1 MNVRQ
6 TIKASLALLSRRDR
20 RILILVTLAQMSTA
34 FLDLLGVLLIG
45 VVTAL
50 SVSVISQAPP
60 PAFVQTAM
68 DRIGLADVDII
79 TLATTL
85 AVVAGVVLIAKSIIN
100 VLLTRRV
107 LRFLANRQATVSG
120 RLAAGL
126 LSRPLLQVQ
135 QRSSQ
140 ETVYALTS
148 GVNYAILIVLGQG
161 VVAVSEITLLLV
173 LAIGLLF
180 ISPMVTVFAIAFFL
194 LIALVLQRVLSSWA
208 GRLGQQSSHTEV
220 ASYAAIQ
227 EALRTYREVV
237 VSNRRGLYADRF
249 QGLRWQA
256 ARVQSDLAFLNQIP
270 KYVFEVALIV
280 GAGLLAASQLFT
292 RDLASAVGIIAI
304 FLAAGSR
311 VVPSMLRLQTSAITV
326 RSASGQAA
334 PTFAL
339 ADEVASIETATNAAD
354 TFGPSDPT
362 VINDQLRRGHPDFNP
377 TIALSSIRLAYPGST
392 SDALADVSFDLAAGS
407 SLALVGPTGAGK
419 STLADVILGVLQPD
433 RGSVLIG
440 GLSPAEAITRWPGA
454 LAYVPQDVAM
464 ANGTVRDN
472 VALGLPAEAIDDDWV
487 WEALERAHLAGF
499 LKECR
504 DGLDTVIG
512 EHGMKLSGG
521 QRQRLGVARA
531 LYTHPKFLA
540 LDEATSALD
549 AETEQAI
556 AKTLQELEG
565 SVTTITIAHRLA
577 TIRHCDLVIYMEGG
591 RIIASGTFDEVRQV
605 AAHFDQQAH
614 LLGL

>member
-50 SVSVISQAPP
+50 SVSVMSQAPP

-68 DRIGLADVDII
+68 DRIGLNDVDII

-107 LRFLANRQATVSG
+107 LSFLANRQAMVSG

-140 ETVYALTS
+140 ETVYALTA
-148 GVNYAILIVLGQG
+148 GAYYATLIILGQG
-161 VVAVSEITLLLV
+161 VVALAEIALLGV

-180 ISPMVTVFAIAFFL
+180 ISPIVTIFAIVFFL
-194 LIALVLQRVLSSWA
+194 LIALVLQRVLSGWA
-208 GRLGQQSSHTEV
+208 GRLGRRSSETEV
-220 ASYAAIQ
+220 ASFSSIQ

-237 VSNRRGLYADRF
+237 VSNRRGLYVEHF
-249 QGLRWQA
+249 QELRWQA
-256 ARVQSDLAFLNQIP
+256 ARVQSDLSFLSQVP
-270 KYVFEVALIV
+270 KYVFEIALIV

-292 RDLASAVGIIAI
+292 KDLSAAVAVIAV

-311 VVPSMLRLQTSAITV
+311 VVPSMLRLQAAAINM
-326 RSASGQAA
+326 RAASGQAA

-339 ADEVASIETATNAAD
+339 ADELASVETSAIAAE
-354 TFGPSDPT
+354 TFGSIDPT
-362 VINDQLRRGHPDFNP
+362 VIKDQLRQGHPDFNP
-377 TIALSSIRLAYPGST
+377 IISLSSIRLAYPGST
-392 SDALADVSFDLAAGS
+392 SDALADVSFDLVSGS

-440 GLSPAEAITRWPGA
+440 GLSPAEAIARWPGA

-464 ANGTVRDN
+464 ANGTVREN
-472 VALGLPAEAIDDDWV
+472 VALGLPAAAIEDDWV
-487 WEALERAHLAGF
+487 WEALQRAHLADF
-499 LKECR
+499 LNDSR

-531 LYTHPKFLA
+531 LYTHPKFLV

-565 SVTTITIAHRLA
+565 TVTTVTIAHRLA
-577 TIRHCDLVIYMEGG
+577 TIRHCDLLIYMENGKVV
-591 RIIASGTFDEVRQV
+591 ATGTFDEVRKV
-605 AAHFDQQAH
+605 APHFDQQAQ

>member
-50 SVSVISQAPP
+50 SVSVMSQAPP

-68 DRIGLADVDII
+68 DRFGLADVDII

-85 AVVAGVVLIAKSIIN
+85 AVVAGFVLIAKSIIN

-107 LRFLANRQATVSG
+107 LRFLANRQAMVSG

-140 ETVYALTS
+140 ETVYALTA
-148 GVNYAILIVLGQG
+148 GAYYATLIILGQG
-161 VVAVSEITLLLV
+161 VVALAEIALLAV

-180 ISPMVTVFAIAFFL
+180 ISPIVTIFAIVFFL
-194 LIALVLQRVLSSWA
+194 LIALVLQRVLSGWA
-208 GRLGQQSSHTEV
+208 GRLGRRSSETEV
-220 ASYAAIQ
+220 ASFSSIQ

-237 VSNRRGLYADRF
+237 VSNRRGLYVEHF
-249 QGLRWQA
+249 QELRWRA
-256 ARVQSDLAFLNQIP
+256 ARVQSDLSFLSQVP
-270 KYVFEVALIV
+270 KYVFEIALIV

-292 RDLASAVGIIAI
+292 KDLSAAVAIIAV

-311 VVPSMLRLQTSAITV
+311 VVPSMLRLQAAAINM
-326 RSASGQAA
+326 RAASGQAA

-339 ADEVASIETATNAAD
+339 ADELASVETSAIAAE
-354 TFGPSDPT
+354 TFGSIDPT
-362 VINDQLRRGHPDFNP
+362 VINDQLRLGHPDFHP

-392 SDALADVSFDLAAGS
+392 SDALADVSFDLPTGS

-419 STLADVILGVLQPD
+419 STLADVIFGVLQPD

-440 GLSPAEAITRWPGA
+440 GLSPAEAIARWPGA

-464 ANGTVRDN
+464 ANGTVREN
-472 VALGLPAEAIDDDWV
+472 VALGLPAAAIEDDWV
-487 WEALERAHLAGF
+487 WEALERAHLADF
-499 LKECR
+499 LNDSR

-512 EHGMKLSGG
+512 
-521 QRQRLGVARA
+521 
-531 LYTHPKFLA
+531 
-540 LDEATSALD
+540 
-549 AETEQAI
+549 
-556 AKTLQELEG
+556 
-565 SVTTITIAHRLA
+565 
-577 TIRHCDLVIYMEGG
+577 
-591 RIIASGTFDEVRQV
+591 
-605 AAHFDQQAH
+605 
-614 LLGL
+614 

>member
-50 SVSVISQAPP
+50 SVSVMSQAPP
-60 PAFVQTAM
+60 PTFVQTAM

-85 AVVAGVVLIAKSIIN
+85 AVIAGFVLIAKSIIN

-107 LRFLANRQATVSG
+107 LRFLANRQAMVSG

-140 ETVYALTS
+140 ETVYALTT
-148 GVNYAILIVLGQG
+148 GVNFATLVVLGQG
-161 VVAVSEITLLLV
+161 VVALAEISLLAV

-180 ISPMVTVFAIAFFL
+180 LSPVVTIFAIIFFL
-194 LIALVLQRVLSSWA
+194 LIALVLQRILSDWA
-208 GRLGQQSSHTEV
+208 GRLGRRSSHTEV

-237 VSNRRGLYADRF
+237 VSNRRGLYVDRF
-249 QGLRWQA
+249 QRLRWQA
-256 ARVQSDLAFLNQIP
+256 ARVQSDITFLNQVP

-280 GAGLLAASQLFT
+280 GASLLAASQLFT
-292 RDLASAVGIIAI
+292 KDLIAAVAIIAI

-311 VVPSMLRLQTSAITV
+311 VVPSMLRLQTAAITM
-326 RSASGQAA
+326 RTASGQAA

-339 ADEVASIETATNAAD
+339 ANELAEVQTTLIAAE
-354 TFGPSDPT
+354 TFGSIDPT
-362 VINDQLRRGHPDFNP
+362 LIKSRLRQGHPDFDP
-377 TIALSSIRLAYPGST
+377 TISLSTTSLTYPGST
-392 SDALADVSFDLAAGS
+392 ANALADVSFDLAAGS

-433 RGSVLIG
+433 QGAVLIG
-440 GLSPAEAITRWPGA
+440 GLRPADAIARWPGA

-464 ANGTVRDN
+464 ANGTVREN
-472 VALGLPAEAIDDDWV
+472 VALGLPPAAIDDDWV
-487 WEALERAHLAGF
+487 WEALTRAHLADF
-499 LKECR
+499 LNESR

-512 EHGMKLSGG
+512 EHGIKLSGG

-531 LYTHPKFLA
+531 LFTHPKFLV

-565 SVTTITIAHRLA
+565 KVTTVTIAHRLA

-605 AAHFDQQAH
+605 AKHFDQQAQ

>member
-1 MNVRQ
+1 VNVRQ
-6 TIKASLALLSRRDR
+6 TIRASLALLSRRDQ

-50 SVSVISQAPP
+50 SVSVMSQAPL
-60 PAFVQTAM
+60 PAFVQSAM
-68 DRIGLADVDII
+68 DRFGLADVDVI
-79 TLATTL
+79 TLATVL
-85 AVVAGVVLIAKSIIN
+85 AVIAGIVLITKSIIN
-100 VLLTRRV
+100 VLLTRRI
-107 LRFLANRQATVSG
+107 LRFLANRQAMVSG
-120 RLAAGL
+120 NLAARL

-148 GVNYAILIVLGQG
+148 GVVYATLVVLGQG
-161 VVAVSEITLLLV
+161 VVAVAEITLLAV
-173 LAIGLLF
+173 LAVGLLL
-180 ISPMVTVFAIAFFL
+180 ISPIVTIFAIVFFL
-194 LIALVLQRVLSSWA
+194 LIALVLQRVLSGWA
-208 GRLGQQSSHTEV
+208 GRLGERSSHTEV
-220 ASYAAIQ
+220 ASYSAIQ

-237 VSNRRGLYADRF
+237 VSNRRGLYVDRF

-256 ARVQSDLAFLNQIP
+256 ARIQSDLTFLSQIP
-270 KYVFEVALIV
+270 KYVFEIALIV

-292 RDLASAVGIIAI
+292 KDLTAAVAIIAV

-311 VVPSMLRLQTSAITV
+311 VVPSMLRLQTAAITM
-326 RSASGQAA
+326 RAASGQAA

-339 ADEVASIETATNAAD
+339 ADELSSVETTAIATAAFGSI
-354 TFGPSDPT
+354 DPT
-362 VINDQLRRGHPDFNP
+362 VISDQLRQGHPDFHP
-377 TIALSSIRLAYPGST
+377 TISLLGIQLAYPGST
-392 SDALADVSFDLAAGS
+392 SDALANISFDLPAGS
-407 SLALVGPTGAGK
+407 SLAIVGPTGAGK

-433 RGSVLIG
+433 GGSVQIG
-440 GLSPAEAITRWPGA
+440 GLSPAEAVARWPGA

-464 ANGTVRDN
+464 ANGTVREN
-472 VALGLPAEAIDDDWV
+472 VALGLPAAAIDDDWV
-487 WEALERAHLAGF
+487 WEALERAHLADF
-499 LKECR
+499 LQDSR

-531 LYTHPKFLA
+531 LYTRPQFLV

-565 SVTTITIAHRLA
+565 SVTTVTIAHRLA
-577 TIRHCDLVIYMEGG
+577 TIRHCDLVLYMEAGA
-591 RIIASGTFDEVRQV
+591 ILASGTFDEVRRQ
-605 AAHFDQQAH
+605 AAHFDQQAQ
-614 LLGL
+614 LLGM

>member
-50 SVSVISQAPP
+50 SVSVMSQAPP
-60 PAFVQTAM
+60 PAFVQTTM
-68 DRIGLADVDII
+68 DRIGLTDVDII

-85 AVVAGVVLIAKSIIN
+85 AVVAGFVLIAKSIIN

-107 LRFLANRQATVSG
+107 LRFLANRQAMVSG
-120 RLAAGL
+120 QLAARL

-135 QRSSQ
+135 RRSSH
-140 ETVYALTS
+140 ETIYALTS
-148 GVNYAILIVLGQG
+148 GVSAATLTILGQG
-161 VVAVSEITLLLV
+161 VVAVTEIALLLV
-173 LAIGLLF
+173 LAIGLLA
-180 ISPMVTVFAIAFFL
+180 ISPFVTVFAIAFFFV
-194 LIALVLQRVLSSWA
+194 IALVLQRLLAGWA
-208 GRLGQQSSHTEV
+208 GRLGLRSSNVEV
-220 ASYAAIQ
+220 SSYSSIQ
-227 EALRTYREVV
+227 EALRTYREIV
-237 VSNRRGLYADRF
+237 VSHRRGLYVERF
-249 QGLRWQA
+249 QDLRWQA
-256 ARVQSDLAFLNQIP
+256 ASVQSDMNFLSLIP
-270 KYVFEVALIV
+270 KYVFEIALVV

-292 RDLASAVGIIAI
+292 KDLTAAVAIIAI

-311 VVPSMLRLQTSAITV
+311 VVPSMLRMQSAAITV

-339 ADEVASIETATNAAD
+339 ADELASVETAAIAAD
-354 TFGPSDPT
+354 TFGSIDPKVIVEQLRQGHLDFDPT
-362 VINDQLRRGHPDFNP
+362 IS
-377 TIALSSIRLAYPGST
+377 LSTTWLAYPGST
-392 SDALADVSFDLAAGS
+392 SDALAEVSFDLASGS

-440 GLSPAEAITRWPGA
+440 GLIPAEAIARWPGA

-464 ANGTVRDN
+464 ANGTVREN
-472 VALGLPAEAIDDDWV
+472 VALGLPAAAIDDDWV
-487 WEALERAHLAGF
+487 WEALNRAHLADF
-499 LKECR
+499 LRDSR

-531 LYTHPKFLA
+531 LYTHPKFLV

-565 SVTTITIAHRLA
+565 TVTTVTIAHRLA

-591 RIIASGTFDEVRQV
+591 RIIASGSFDEVRQV
-605 AAHFDQQAH
+605 ARHFDQQAQ

>member
-50 SVSVISQAPP
+50 SVSVMSQAPP

-68 DRIGLADVDII
+68 DRIGLTDVDII

-107 LRFLANRQATVSG
+107 LRFLANRQAMVSG

-148 GVNYAILIVLGQG
+148 GVAYATLIVLGQG
-161 VVAVSEITLLLV
+161 VVALAEISLLAV
-173 LAIGLLF
+173 LAIGLLL
-180 ISPMVTVFAIAFFL
+180 ISPIVTVFAIVFFL
-194 LIALVLQRVLSSWA
+194 LIALVLQRVLSGWA
-208 GRLGQQSSHTEV
+208 GRLGRRSSETEV
-220 ASYAAIQ
+220 ASFSSIQ

-237 VSNRRGLYADRF
+237 VSNRRGLYVERF
-249 QGLRWQA
+249 QELRWQA
-256 ARVQSDLAFLNQIP
+256 ARVQSDLSFLGQVP
-270 KYVFEVALIV
+270 KYVFEIALIV

-292 RDLASAVGIIAI
+292 KDLSAAVAVIAV

-311 VVPSMLRLQTSAITV
+311 VVPSMLRLQAAAITM
-326 RSASGQAA
+326 RTASGQAA

-339 ADEVASIETATNAAD
+339 ADELASVETSAIAAN
-354 TFGPSDPT
+354 TFGSIDPT
-362 VINDQLRRGHPDFNP
+362 VINDQLRRGHPDFHP

-392 SDALADVSFDLAAGS
+392 SDALADVSFDLASGS

-433 RGSVLIG
+433 RGSVQIG
-440 GLSPAEAITRWPGA
+440 GLTPAEAIARWPGA

-464 ANGTVRDN
+464 ANGTVREN
-472 VALGLPAEAIDDDWV
+472 VALGLPEAAIDDDWV
-487 WEALERAHLAGF
+487 WEALERAHLANF
-499 LKECR
+499 LKDSR

-521 QRQRLGVARA
+521 QRQRLGIARA
-531 LYTHPKFLA
+531 LYTHPKLLI

-549 AETEQAI
+549 SETEQAI

-565 SVTTITIAHRLA
+565 TVTTVTIAHRLA
-577 TIRHCDLVIYMEGG
+577 TIRHSDLVIYMEDG

-605 AAHFDQQAH
+605 AKHFDQQAQ